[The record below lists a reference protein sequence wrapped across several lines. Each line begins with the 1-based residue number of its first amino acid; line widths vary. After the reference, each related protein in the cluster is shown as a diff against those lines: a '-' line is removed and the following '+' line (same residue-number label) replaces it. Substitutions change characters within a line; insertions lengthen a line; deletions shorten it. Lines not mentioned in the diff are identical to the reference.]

1 MLTKSRLLRV
11 ITFINGQTIDNNNNI
26 HYNDTLLGMMSYQQ
40 EQNQVDGEKSIMLN
54 PNEQQRRDYKEQVLE
69 AGEVYCIDM
78 IMSTGD
84 GKVINNEYNSKVYN
98 CILIR
103 CIIGSSI
110 RIAYYHL
117 QKDRQQ
123 LPA

>member
-1 MLTKSRLLRV
+1 L
-11 ITFINGQTIDNNNNI
+11 INGQTIDNNNNYI
-26 HYNDTLLGMMSYQQ
+26 HYNDTLLGMISYQQ

-54 PNEQQRRDYKEQVLE
+54 PNEQQRRDYKEQTLE

-84 GKVINNEYNSKVYN
+84 GKVINNEYNSKAYN

-103 CIIGSSI
+103 LYN
-110 RIAYYHL
+110 RLVHPNYV
-117 QKDRQQ
+117 
-123 LPA
+123 LPFTKRPTTTTSLRWLPPVYL